1 MVKKALI
8 TSGITIVF
16 ALALFMVYSII
27 EKQSDKKEIQTK
39 IQTSPV
45 NVNLFKLDSA
55 RFIFPTAKP
64 AILILFNSTCEH
76 CQYELNQIKENITD
90 FNEVE
95 LVFLSSE
102 PIVIIR
108 EVAAA
113 FVSVGNVN
121 FIKINPEDVYENF
134 GTIRFP
140 TILIYNAAGKL
151 VKEFKGET
159 KIEAILQY
167 AGQ

>member
-27 EKQSDKKEIQTK
+27 EKQAVKREIQAR
-39 IQTSPV
+39 IQLIPA
-45 NVNLFKLDSA
+45 NVNLFALDST
-55 RFIFPTAKP
+55 RFTFPAAKP
-64 AILILFNSTCEH
+64 VVFILFNSTCEH
-76 CQYELNQIKENITD
+76 CQFELSQIKENISD
-90 FNEVE
+90 FGEVE

-102 PIVIIR
+102 PIAVIKQ
-108 EVAAA
+108 VASAFAAA
-113 FVSVGNVN
+113 ENVN

-134 GTIRFP
+134 GTVRFP
-140 TILIYNAAGKL
+140 TILIYNAAGKR

-167 AGQ
+167 AR

>member
-1 MVKKALI
+1 MVKKAFI

-16 ALALFMVYSII
+16 TLALVMVYIII
-27 EKQSDKKEIQTK
+27 EKQTEKKEIQTK
-39 IQTSPV
+39 IQSIPV
-45 NVNLFKLDSA
+45 TVNLFSLDST
-55 RFIFPTAKP
+55 RFSFPEAKP
-64 AILILFNSTCEH
+64 IVMVLFNSTCEH
-76 CQYELNQIKENITD
+76 CQYELNQINERIED
-90 FNEVE
+90 FNELD

-102 PIVIIR
+102 P
-108 EVAAA
+108 VAAIKQA
-113 FVSVGNVN
+113 AAPFESVGNAT

-140 TILIYNAAGKL
+140 TILIYNAQGKL

-167 AGQ
+167 ARQ